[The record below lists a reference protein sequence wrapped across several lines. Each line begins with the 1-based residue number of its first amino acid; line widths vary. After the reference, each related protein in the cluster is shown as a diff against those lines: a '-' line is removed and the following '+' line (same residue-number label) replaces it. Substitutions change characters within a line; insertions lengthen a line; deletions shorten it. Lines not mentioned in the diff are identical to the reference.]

1 MKFQLF
7 VLPTIPGI
15 LEDGERLRP
24 IARNNDH
31 FQEMLEQ
38 VRQICILGD
47 ELGFDCFSTTEHH
60 FHSEGYECSVAPLVL
75 YSNLAAQTKRIKFGP
90 LGLVLPS
97 WDPIRCAEEIAM
109 LDHLTKGR
117 VIAGFA
123 RGYQDRWVNV
133 MGQQYKAIAA
143 QSDESAGD
151 SHNREIFEE
160 IFHIIKLAWTED
172 AFSYKG
178 KYYQVPYPYEE
189 GIRNWPAQKWTGSH
203 GAPGELDEEGTIRK
217 VCVVPKPY
225 QQPHPPIFNAFS
237 VSESTVRWAAKEGTI
252 PHIQISLPESFNRL
266 CHVYQDVAR
275 ENGRDLKLG
284 ESVGASRVV
293 YTGKTYEEAYKLA
306 EETLGWSY
314 AVYYNQFGF
323 AEGFRYPGEDA
334 PRPLTFKS
342 KAAATE
348 RLVDQGYGIV
358 GTVDDVKRKL
368 EDLQRCHEDGDGDL
382 EWFGFLVDQGM
393 YPLEEVLEQVHT
405 FGTKIMPEFQG

>member
-24 IARNNDH
+24 IARNNER
-31 FQEMLEQ
+31 FQQMLDE
-38 VRQICILGD
+38 VRQVCILGD
-47 ELGFDCFSTTEHH
+47 ELGYDCFSTTEHH
-60 FHSEGYECSVAPLVL
+60 FHSEGYECSVAPIVL
-75 YSNLAAQTKRIKFGP
+75 YSNLAAMTKQIKFAP

-143 QSDESAGD
+143 QSDESRGD

-160 IFHIIKLAWTED
+160 MFQIIKAAWTQD
-172 AFSYKG
+172 AFEFKG
-178 KYYQVPYPYEE
+178 KFYEVPYPYED
-189 GIRNWPAQKWTGSH
+189 GIQNWPAQKWTGTH
-203 GAPGELDEEGTIRK
+203 GAPGELDEEGVIRK
-217 VCVVPKPY
+217 ISVVPKPY

-237 VSESTVRWAAKEGTI
+237 FSENTIRWAAKEGTI
-252 PHIQISLPESFNRL
+252 PHIQISIPESFTNL
-266 CHVYQDVAR
+266 CHVYQDTAA
-275 ENGRDLKLG
+275 EYGRDLKLG
-284 ESVGASRVV
+284 ESVGASRCV
-293 YTGKTYEEAYKLA
+293 YLGKTNEEAYNLA
-306 EETLGWSY
+306 VRTLGWSY

-323 AEGFRYPGEDA
+323 AEGFRYPGEDT

-342 KAAATE
+342 PEEATK
-348 RLVDQGYGIV
+348 RLVDQEYGIV
-358 GTVDDVKRKL
+358 GTVDDVKKKI
-368 EDLQRCHEDGDGDL
+368 ESVSRCHANGEL
-382 EWFGFLVDQGM
+382 EWFGLLVDQGM
-393 YPLEEVLEQVHT
+393 YPLEEVLEQVEW
-405 FGTKIMPEFQG
+405 FGTKVMPEFQG

>member
-15 LEDGERLRP
+15 LEDGQRLRP
-24 IARNNDH
+24 IARNNER

-38 VRQICILGD
+38 VRQICVLGD
-47 ELGFDCFSTTEHH
+47 ELGYDCFSTTEHH
-60 FHSEGYECSVAPLVL
+60 FHSEGYECSVL

-143 QSDESAGD
+143 QSDQSAGD

-160 IFHIIKLAWTED
+160 VFHIIKGAWTND

-178 KYYQVPYPYEE
+178 KYYEHYRIPPENTPWTTAK
-189 GIRNWPAQKWTGSH
+189 GIEPDPEWVRDGRIYRL
-203 GAPGELDEEGTIRK
+203 G
-217 VCVVPKPY
+217 VVPKPY

-237 VSESTVRWAAKEGTI
+237 VSENTVRWAAKNGTI
-252 PHIQISLPESFNRL
+252 PHMQISIPESFNRL
-266 CHVYQDVAR
+266 CHVYQDVAA
-275 ENGRDLKLG
+275 EHGRDLKLG

-293 YTGKTYEEAYKLA
+293 YTGNTYEEAYRLA

-314 AVYYNQFGF
+314 AVYYDQFGF
-323 AEGFRYPGEDA
+323 AEGFRYPGEDT
-334 PRPLTFKS
+334 PKPLRFPS

-358 GTVDDVKRKL
+358 GTVDQVKYKL
-368 EDLQRCHEDGDGDL
+368 EDLQKCHEDGDL
-382 EWFGFLVDQGM
+382 EWFGFLVD
-393 YPLEEVLEQVHT
+393 HT
-405 FGTKIMPEFQG
+405 FGSKVMPEFQG

>member
-24 IARNNDH
+24 IARNNDR

-189 GIRNWPAQKWTGSH
+189 GIRNWP
-203 GAPGELDEEGTIRK
+203 R
-217 VCVVPKPY
+217 
-225 QQPHPPIFNAFS
+225 
-237 VSESTVRWAAKEGTI
+237 
-252 PHIQISLPESFNRL
+252 
-266 CHVYQDVAR
+266 
-275 ENGRDLKLG
+275 
-284 ESVGASRVV
+284 
-293 YTGKTYEEAYKLA
+293 A
-306 EETLGWSY
+306 E
-314 AVYYNQFGF
+314 
-323 AEGFRYPGEDA
+323 
-334 PRPLTFKS
+334 
-342 KAAATE
+342 
-348 RLVDQGYGIV
+348 VD
-358 GTVDDVKRKL
+358 R
-368 EDLQRCHEDGDGDL
+368 
-382 EWFGFLVDQGM
+382 
-393 YPLEEVLEQVHT
+393 
-405 FGTKIMPEFQG
+405 

>member
-1 MKFQLF
+1 M
-7 VLPTIPGI
+7 
-15 LEDGERLRP
+15 
-24 IARNNDH
+24 
-31 FQEMLEQ
+31 
-38 VRQICILGD
+38 
-47 ELGFDCFSTTEHH
+47 
-60 FHSEGYECSVAPLVL
+60 
-75 YSNLAAQTKRIKFGP
+75 
-90 LGLVLPS
+90 
-97 WDPIRCAEEIAM
+97 
-109 LDHLTKGR
+109 
-117 VIAGFA
+117 
-123 RGYQDRWVNV
+123 
-133 MGQQYKAIAA
+133 
-143 QSDESAGD
+143 
-151 SHNREIFEE
+151 
-160 IFHIIKLAWTED
+160 
-172 AFSYKG
+172 
-178 KYYQVPYPYEE
+178 PYPYEE

-306 EETLGWSY
+306 EETLGWSF

-334 PRPLTFKS
+334 PKPLTFTS

-368 EDLQRCHEDGDGDL
+368 EDLQRCHEDGGRRP
-382 EWFGFLVDQGM
+382 GM
-393 YPLEEVLEQVHT
+393 VRVPGRPGHVSAGGGAGPGPHLRYQDHAGVPRINIYRGVALARH
-405 FGTKIMPEFQG
+405 PHPA